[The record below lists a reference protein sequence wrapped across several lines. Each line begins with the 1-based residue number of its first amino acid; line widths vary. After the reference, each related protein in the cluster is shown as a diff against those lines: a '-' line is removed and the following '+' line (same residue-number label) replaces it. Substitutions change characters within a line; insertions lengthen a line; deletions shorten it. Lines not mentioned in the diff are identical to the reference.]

1 MENDPYTPVR
11 ELLVRYFDVKQNPIM
26 INQDEIVYRL
36 DPNHL
41 LVEES
46 VGYQLSE
53 EAVELTEVSFLR
65 RFSDRLAPAFIH
77 SLDSKIGQ

>member
-11 ELLVRYFDVKQNPIM
+11 ELLVRYFDVKQNPII

-41 LVEES
+41 LVEQS

-65 RFSDRLAPAFIH
+65 RFSDRLAPAFIY
-77 SLDSKIGQ
+77 SLDSEIGH

>member
-53 EAVELTEVSFLR
+53 DAVELTEVSFLR
-65 RFSDRLAPAFIH
+65 RFSDRLAHAFIH
-77 SLDSKIGQ
+77 SLDSGTG

>member
-1 MENDPYTPVR
+1 MIPINLSGG
-11 ELLVRYFDVKQNPIM
+11 LLVRYFDVEHNPVM
-26 INQDEIVYRL
+26 INKDGIVYRL
-36 DPNHL
+36 DTNHF

-53 EAVELTEVSFLR
+53 EAIELTEVSFLR

-77 SLDSKIGQ
+77 SLDSEIGH

>member
-11 ELLVRYFDVKQNPIM
+11 ELLVRYFDIKQNPIM

-53 EAVELTEVSFLR
+53 DAVELTEVSFLR
-65 RFSDRLAPAFIH
+65 RFSDRLAHAFIH
-77 SLDSKIGQ
+77 SLDSGTG